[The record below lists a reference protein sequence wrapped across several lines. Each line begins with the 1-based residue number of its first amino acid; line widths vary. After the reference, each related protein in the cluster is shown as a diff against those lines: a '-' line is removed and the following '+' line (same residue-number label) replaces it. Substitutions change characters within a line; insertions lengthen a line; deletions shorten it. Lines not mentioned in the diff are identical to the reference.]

1 MWTQLAR
8 DGLLG
13 VVVGVLLGLVVYAL
27 TEVLFGSAALALG
40 FAVATGLTVA
50 LVVIAGV
57 GVTAIA
63 RRRVESDRHVSSTRL
78 AIGLMVLS
86 TFVYFALA
94 IAGGAILT
102 AVPGA

>member
-1 MWTQLAR
+1 
-8 DGLLG
+8 
-13 VVVGVLLGLVVYAL
+13 
-27 TEVLFGSAALALG
+27 
-40 FAVATGLTVA
+40 
-50 LVVIAGV
+50 
-57 GVTAIA
+57 
-63 RRRVESDRHVSSTRL
+63 VESDRHVSSTRL